1 MGFGPGMKVGPDR
14 LNNRRHPSLHVLERR
29 WLRKSTAPF
38 FGFAPRG
45 FSRQPAIMGVP
56 ITPASFAPDACPSQ
70 QGFTYERR
78 HPAVA
83 TKILRHL
90 GLPTHAVTTAEPCD
104 IWRVRGPSGQL
115 VPQISG
121 PFRVSRE
128 SVPAS
133 TQIVQRA

>member
-1 MGFGPGMKVGPDR
+1 MLPDVMPTR
-14 LNNRRHPSLHVLERR
+14 N
-29 WLRKSTAPF
+29 A
-38 FGFAPRG
+38 GRG

-90 GLPTHAVTTAEPCD
+90 GLPTQAVTTAEPCD
-104 IWRVRGPSGQL
+104 IWRVRGPPGQL
-115 VPQISG
+115 VRRLPSSRWDSG
-121 PFRVSRE
+121 VFPS
-128 SVPAS
+128 PY
-133 TQIVQRA
+133 